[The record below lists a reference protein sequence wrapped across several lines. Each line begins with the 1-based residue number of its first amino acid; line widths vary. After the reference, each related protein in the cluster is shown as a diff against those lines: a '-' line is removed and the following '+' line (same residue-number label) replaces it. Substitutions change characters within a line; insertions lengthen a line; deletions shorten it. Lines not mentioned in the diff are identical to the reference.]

1 MSHRDQEEDTV
12 IANNSQN
19 PHFAEVLQA
28 RLSRRQALL
37 GGLSATTAAVFGGL
51 GLSGCDS
58 NDDNDTTVTPPPGP
72 VAPKLNFSAVD
83 KALFDHV
90 GLPAGYT
97 ATVLYALGDPIK
109 DAIAAYKNDGT
120 DTDHDQRAGD
130 HHDGMSYFGLGDDGK
145 WAPSRSDRGL
155 LCMNHEN
162 ITQKFLHAAA
172 PSAAPRN
179 LAEVRKEMNCHG
191 VSVVEVKK
199 DGAGKF
205 AVVQD
210 SDFNRRITPFT
221 EMEIRGPVRG
231 SKFVV
236 TRFSTTGQKTRGTI
250 NNCANGYTPWGT
262 YLTAEENWNGYFR
275 RNPAETGRSDADKA
289 SLARYGVSA
298 TTATGN
304 YLWTSIAEDEDAI
317 KRLDISS
324 DAARTA
330 AQDYRNEVNTYGWIV
345 EIDPFNPTAAP
356 RKRTA
361 LGRFGHEG
369 CWPAK
374 PVAGRPVVFYMGD
387 DRGGDYIYKFVSAKN
402 FDPADRGLAAGD
414 KYMDEGTL
422 YVAVFN
428 SDGSG
433 GWKALVH
440 GSNGL
445 TEDAALYPFT
455 SQAAVLVNTRLAAD
469 HVGATPMD
477 RPEWAA
483 VNPFNGEVYL
493 TLTNNSGRTI
503 TDAANPRR
511 YNADG
516 TPSTTS
522 GSNVNGHVIRWREDG
537 DEPAATSFKWDV
549 YLFGARA
556 LYANEAVN
564 ASALTD
570 ANDFSSP
577 DGLWFDPRGVL
588 WIQTDDGAYTDVT
601 NCMMLAA
608 VPGKVGDGSAK
619 TLNGQATFV
628 GKAASDTDIRRFLVG
643 PKDCEITGVDI
654 TPDGKTM
661 FVNIQHPGDG
671 GSITDTTGRSWPN
684 ASRNALDNGETGKR
698 PRSATVCITRTDGGV
713 IGL

>member
-1 MSHRDQEEDTV
+1 MSHRDQDEDTV
-12 IANNSQN
+12 IAHNAHN
-19 PHFAEVLQA
+19 PHFSEVLQA
-28 RLSRRQALL
+28 RLTRRKALL

-58 NDDNDTTVTPPPGP
+58 NNDDTDTSTPGP
-72 VAPKLNFSAVD
+72 VTPKLNFSAVE
-83 KALFDHV
+83 KATFDRV

-109 DAIAAYKNDGT
+109 AGIAAFKNDGT
-120 DTDHDQRAGD
+120 DDGYDSRAGD
-130 HHDGMSYFGLGDDGK
+130 HHDGMSYFGLGEDGK
-145 WAPSRSDRGL
+145 WAPDRSDRGL

-162 ITQKFLHAAA
+162 ITQKYLHASA
-172 PSAAPRN
+172 PSTAPRN
-179 LAEVRKEMNCHG
+179 LSEVLKEMHCHG
-191 VSVVEVKK
+191 VSVVEIRK
-199 DGAGKF
+199 DAAGKF

-210 SDFNRRITPFT
+210 SSFNRRITPFT

-236 TRFSTTGQKTRGTI
+236 TKFSTTGQKTRGTI

-262 YLTAEENWNGYFR
+262 YLTCEENWNGYFR

-289 SLARYGVSA
+289 SLARYGVSSSS
-298 TTATGN
+298 GN
-304 YLWTSIAEDEDAI
+304 YAWTSIAEDEDAI
-317 KRLDISS
+317 KRFDISA

-330 AQDYRNEVNTYGWIV
+330 AQDYRNEANTYGWIV

-356 RKRTA
+356 RKRTTM
-361 LGRFGHEG
+361 GRFGHEG
-369 CWPAK
+369 AWPAK

-402 FDPADRGLAAGD
+402 YDPADRGLAAGD
-414 KYMDEGTL
+414 KYLDEGTL
-422 YVAVFN
+422 YVATFN

-433 GWKALVH
+433 SWKALVH
-440 GSNGL
+440 GANGL

-469 HVGATPMD
+469 QVGATPMD

-493 TLTNNSGRTI
+493 TLTNNSGRTVP
-503 TDAANPRR
+503 DAANPRR
-511 YNADG
+511 YTADG
-516 TPSTTS
+516 EPSTTS
-522 GSNVNGHVIRWREDG
+522 GGNINGHVIRWREDG

-556 LYANEAVN
+556 AYTDPAVN
-564 ASALTD
+564 ASGLTD

-608 VPGKVGDGSAK
+608 VPGKVGDGAAK

-628 GKAASDTDIRRFLVG
+628 GKAANETDIRRFLVG
-643 PKDCEITGVDI
+643 PKDCEITGVDM

-671 GSITDTTGRSWPN
+671 GSIAAPAGSWPN
-684 ASRNALDNGETGKR
+684 PNRDALAEGVAPQR
-698 PRSATVCITRTDGGV
+698 PRSATICITRTDGGV